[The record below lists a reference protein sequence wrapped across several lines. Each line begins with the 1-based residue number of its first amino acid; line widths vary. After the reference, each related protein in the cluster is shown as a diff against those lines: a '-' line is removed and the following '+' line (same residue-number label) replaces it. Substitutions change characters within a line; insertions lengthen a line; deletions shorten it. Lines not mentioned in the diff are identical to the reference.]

1 MKIKNGIMKL
11 QNLLDGMTLLEN
23 NSNSKILPSI
33 LFILIIFI
41 YILFRFIVDDATR
54 TGEMWAEMATNYY
67 KNARYGDL
75 YHQFFATD
83 AGYIP
88 LLQRIIAWTVH
99 VFKAPV
105 HLVPYLYTWIS
116 IVLSAM
122 MVGTFTLHYFR
133 PLVQNDYTR
142 MLVSLI
148 ILITI
153 SWQTA
158 NFISFTY
165 LNLFYIAIFV
175 ALALSKDND
184 DAPKIAFL
192 IPILIMAKA
201 HVLAIVPILFL
212 SIFFVKKRYKY
223 IFSFTILM
231 SILQVI
237 QVTISHMNGAFKME
251 NNFTLFDK
259 LLSSFAYNFAY
270 LANNI
275 VGYGN
280 HFTSTEL
287 LIIGMI
293 ISIFALFTLFI
304 KKKNSNTLII
314 VGLSIVFFIFLINS
328 FALFNAFN
336 LNSYK
341 INHGMYRHIFPGFIG
356 SILLL
361 IGIAESWGNIIRY
374 KPLIKYFSFFLVFGW
389 AISGNLIIKG
399 INSSKEPKHK
409 TGYSNWQTMSQSIQ
423 NNDNNRCVP
432 INPYKWMYSKNC
444 SYTHTLNFGKG
455 TYKTFEET
463 SLSINIPSDIKNKK
477 TIALLV
483 GIDLTNNVSANVELY
498 AVATTSTGNK
508 YKFYGFKNNV
518 SSKSMILLNNTNR
531 EAISDIVKL
540 ELISNIPLKYWVENG
555 KQRPSISWLGN

>member
-1 MKIKNGIMKL
+1 
-11 QNLLDGMTLLEN
+11 LDRITFNEEHDK
-23 NSNSKILPSI
+23 SKVLPSM
-33 LFILIIFI
+33 LFILVILI
-41 YILFRFIVDDATR
+41 YLFFRFVVDDYAR
-54 TGEMWAEMATNYY
+54 SGEMWAEMATNFYQ
-67 KNARYGDL
+67 NARFGDL

-88 LLQRIIAWTVH
+88 LLQRIIAWTVNI
-99 VFKAPV
+99 FKAPV
-105 HLVPYLYTWIS
+105 HLIPYLYTWIS

-142 MLVSLI
+142 MLISLI
-148 ILITI
+148 VLITI
-153 SWQTA
+153 SWETA
-158 NFISFTY
+158 NFVSFTY
-165 LNLFYIAIFV
+165 LNLFYISIFV

-192 IPILIMAKA
+192 IPILIMTKV
-201 HVLAIVPILFL
+201 HVLAIVPIMFL

-237 QVTISHMNGAFKME
+237 QVMVSHMNGQFKVE
-251 NNFTLFDK
+251 NDFSLFDK
-259 LLSSFAYNFAY
+259 LLSSFAFNFAY
-270 LANNI
+270 LGNYI

-280 HFTSTEL
+280 HFSSINL
-287 LIIGMI
+287 LIIGII

-314 VGLSIVFFIFLINS
+314 VGLSIVFFIFFINS
-328 FALFNAFN
+328 FALSNAFN
-336 LNSYK
+336 LNNYSV
-341 INHGMYRHIFPGFIG
+341 NHGMYRHVFPGFIG

-361 IGIAESWGNIIRY
+361 IGIAESWGNVLRY
-374 KPLIKYFSFFLVFGW
+374 KPLIKYFSFLLIFGW
-389 AISGNLIIKG
+389 TISGNLIIMG
-399 INSSKEPKHK
+399 INSSKELKHR

-423 NNDNNRCVP
+423 NNDNNMCVP
-432 INPYKWMYSKNC
+432 INPYKWTYSKNC
-444 SYTHTLNFGKG
+444 GYTHTLNFGKG

-463 SLSINIPSDIKNKK
+463 SLSINIPTDIKNRK

-483 GIDLTNNVSANVELY
+483 GIDLTNNVSTNVELY
-498 AVATTSTGNK
+498 AIATTLTGNK

-531 EAISDIVKL
+531 EPVSNIVKL
-540 ELISNIPLKYWVENG
+540 ELTSNIPLKYWVKNG
-555 KQRPSISWLGN
+555 NKEPSISWMGN